1 MKLDRL
7 NYYMPRVIT
16 EVWYECNTIILI
28 AGPSNVGAFEF
39 IQEGWRREW
48 SNNRTVAE
56 ELVVGEVTL
65 KPTGKT
71 TTEEVI

>member
-1 MKLDRL
+1 MCSCR
-7 NYYMPRVIT
+7 PIS
-16 EVWYECNTIILI
+16 VWYDYKITTVILI
-28 AGPSNVGAFEF
+28 AGPSNVGAFQF

-48 SNNRTVAE
+48 SNTRTVAE

-71 TTEEVI
+71 TTEEVT